1 MNRQQKDT
9 SSNQSGGGFAAR
21 LAELFSAPLSGPRA
35 VVMPRVILIVSTAAL
50 LAIGLVM
57 VFSSSMVQAIDNG
70 MRPTSYL
77 ERQAMYAF
85 FGIVIC
91 AVIAGVIPYQK
102 WLGSLLTVVW
112 VLSIVL
118 ILLTAIIGTAALGA
132 QRWLAIGPIRFQPS
146 ELAKVAFIL
155 MMARIMYQWR
165 AGEIS
170 GVTALTVRVALL
182 VLIPLAILFKAQS
195 DLGTTMICLVGIV
208 AVLWRAGV
216 SVRLILAAIG
226 LVAVFGAIAIAFA
239 GYRASRVLNFLNPY
253 ADPYGTG
260 YQLIHSFYAFGEGG
274 LFGVGLGNS
283 VEKYLYLPEAETDF
297 IFAIIGEE
305 LGLIG
310 ALIVLGLF
318 VAIAY
323 AGLKVARNAPDLF
336 GSMIAGGCTAMLV
349 FQAFL
354 NIGCVIG
361 LLPITGKPLPFVS
374 SGGSSLIGSFLLLG
388 MILSVSFSSGG
399 DARLYQ
405 QRREDLRLVR
415 SNETSRATQSDSVS
429 RGDKDNAKTSA
440 RTVRTASAR
449 GSRSLLRGNGSAHT
463 TRSQKNDSRDSQS
476 SKNSS
481 RTSTSRASQGNKNT
495 SRSRRTSRS
504 SSEQGRNNRARSNA
518 SRRGNTDNDTTRRS
532 NTGNRTTRRSSTN
545 NTSNNTK
552 RRSNTTSNTAR
563 RSSTQST
570 ATRAKQNT
578 ARSKSR
584 TKQGN
589 NTRATRSTRN
599 EDSTRRSR

>member
-1 MNRQQKDT
+1 M
-9 SSNQSGGGFAAR
+9 
-21 LAELFSAPLSGPRA
+21 
-35 VVMPRVILIVSTAAL
+35 
-50 LAIGLVM
+50 
-57 VFSSSMVQAIDNG
+57 
-70 MRPTSYL
+70 
-77 ERQAMYAF
+77 
-85 FGIVIC
+85 
-91 AVIAGVIPYQK
+91 
-102 WLGSLLTVVW
+102 
-112 VLSIVL
+112 
-118 ILLTAIIGTAALGA
+118 
-132 QRWLAIGPIRFQPS
+132 
-146 ELAKVAFIL
+146 
-155 MMARIMYQWR
+155 
-165 AGEIS
+165 
-170 GVTALTVRVALL
+170 
-182 VLIPLAILFKAQS
+182 
-195 DLGTTMICLVGIV
+195 
-208 AVLWRAGV
+208 
-216 SVRLILAAIG
+216 
-226 LVAVFGAIAIAFA
+226 
-239 GYRASRVLNFLNPY
+239 
-253 ADPYGTG
+253 
-260 YQLIHSFYAFGEGG
+260 
-274 LFGVGLGNS
+274 
-283 VEKYLYLPEAETDF
+283 
-297 IFAIIGEE
+297 
-305 LGLIG
+305 
-310 ALIVLGLF
+310 
-318 VAIAY
+318 AIAY

-429 RGDKDNAKTSA
+429 RGDKDSAKTST
-440 RTVRTASAR
+440 RTVRTTSTR
-449 GSRSLLRGNGSAHT
+449 KSKSLLRGNDSSHT

-495 SRSRRTSRS
+495 SRSRRTSRN

-552 RRSNTTSNTAR
+552 RRSNTTS
-563 RSSTQST
+563 ST

-578 ARSKSR
+578 ARSKLR